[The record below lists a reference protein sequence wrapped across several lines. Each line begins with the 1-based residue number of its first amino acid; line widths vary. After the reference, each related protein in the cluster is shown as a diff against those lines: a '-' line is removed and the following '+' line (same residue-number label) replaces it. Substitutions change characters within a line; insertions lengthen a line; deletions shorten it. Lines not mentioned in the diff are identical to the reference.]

1 MSALAIIILILVAVM
16 AVLFVGGLIITA
28 RRARAEE
35 PELQARLLEADR
47 HLAAARAADR
57 GWERETMEHAVRRA
71 FAERSPVEP
80 RELLLLQVLDRPG
93 TEDDEAVFRVVTDA
107 GAEDVRLVRR
117 AGDWIAAG

>member
-1 MSALAIIILILVAVM
+1 MSALAVLIIVLVVIL
-16 AVLFVGGLIITA
+16 AVLVVGGLIANA
-28 RRARAEE
+28 RRTRAEE
-35 PELQARLLEADR
+35 PELQERLQEADR
-47 HLAAARAADR
+47 SLAAARAEDR
-57 GWERETMEHAVRRA
+57 GWERALMETAVRQA

-117 AGDWIAAG
+117 AGDWVAG